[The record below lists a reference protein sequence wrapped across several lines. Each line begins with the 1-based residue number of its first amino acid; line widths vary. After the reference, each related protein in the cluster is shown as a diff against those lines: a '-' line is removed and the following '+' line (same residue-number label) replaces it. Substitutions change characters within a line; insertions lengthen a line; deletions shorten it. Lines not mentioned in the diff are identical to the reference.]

1 MTARKPMKGDDYD
14 ESQLAFPLLASPK
27 VDGFRAYNDGG
38 LCTSSGKPFMNVAT
52 REYFGRGAFEGLDG
66 EMIVGRPDDPKAFA
80 ASSGPLRRGG
90 DDPKATWLIFD
101 DRTIP
106 GMPFYQRLNRAQERV
121 QILNE
126 MYPET
131 IGRIIYWDHKMIRS
145 LVELESYEQEQLA
158 RGFEGVMVRSL
169 TGPYKFGRSTV
180 KEGYL
185 LKVKRHIT
193 AEAEIIGFEEL
204 MHNDNEAFK
213 DELGRTKR
221 SDHAENLR
229 PSGMIGSF
237 IVKSK
242 EWPTN
247 FKISAGSMTHD
258 EKRAAFLAYESE
270 FHGKIARYSY
280 FPYGVVDVPRHGIFD
295 GIRPVQDL

>member
-52 REYFGRGAFEGLDG
+52 REYFGKVPLHGLDG

-90 DDPKATWLIFD
+90 GDPKATWLIFD
-101 DRTIP
+101 DRTFP
-106 GMPFYQRLNRAQERV
+106 DMPYMERLERARV
-121 QILNE
+121 RVEGFVLWNH
-126 MYPET
+126 T
-131 IGRIIYWDHKMIRS
+131 MIRS
-145 LVELESYEQEQLA
+145 LAELESYEQEQLA
-158 RGFEGVMVRSL
+158 RGFEGVMIRSL

-247 FKISAGSMTHD
+247 FKISAGSMTHE